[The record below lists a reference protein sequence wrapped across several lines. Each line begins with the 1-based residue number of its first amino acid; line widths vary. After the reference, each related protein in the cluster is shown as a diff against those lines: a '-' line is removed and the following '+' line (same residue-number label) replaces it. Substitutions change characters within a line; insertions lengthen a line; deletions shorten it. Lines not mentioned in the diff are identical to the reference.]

1 MEGSAVNRVERAL
14 ADRQREHLFFVGMA
28 AAMALVVFVGF
39 ARSFFLAFL
48 WREPAPDASAD
59 PVYYI
64 HGTFAAAWMAFA
76 VVQPILI
83 RGRRV
88 QWHRRIGWIA
98 VVTAVAV
105 LATGTFAAI
114 LSSAR
119 SPDSPLPPTPLDF
132 LGVIVSGI
140 VMYGVFVGL
149 AVVNRRKGASHKRLM
164 YLATINLLQAAIV
177 RIPVPF
183 LYFAGPWVTFSV
195 AYMFILPLMIWD
207 LRTLGGIHKATLW
220 GGAGILVSLPVRL
233 WLSETPAWLTTAEWA
248 VRFVGN

>member
-1 MEGSAVNRVERAL
+1 MKASAVNRVERAL
-14 ADRQREHLFFVGMA
+14 ADRWRQHLFFVAMA

-59 PVYYI
+59 PVYYV

-98 VVTAVAV
+98 VLIAVAV
-105 LATGTFAAI
+105 LATGIFAAI
-114 LSSAR
+114 LSAAR

-132 LGVIVSGI
+132 LGVIISGI

-149 AVVNRRKGASHKRLM
+149 AVVNRRNGGAHKRLI
-164 YLATINLLQAAIV
+164 YLATTNLLQAAIV

-183 LYFAGPWVTFSV
+183 LYSAGPWITFPV
-195 AYMFILPLMIWD
+195 AYIFILPLIIWD
-207 LRTLGGIHKATLW
+207 FRTLGRIHKATLW
-220 GGAGILVSLPVRL
+220 GGAGIFLSLPVRL
-233 WLSETPAWLTTAEWA
+233 WLSETSAWLTIAEWA
-248 VRFVGN
+248 VHSVGN